1 MQRLTLDDAAVLLVN
16 TKPFVSTRSRLVL
29 QEEFLI
35 RGKLSF
41 LPGVRAKPSG
51 IQTHI
56 PGCPIGIRIKPVVAI
71 WIAPVD
77 LCLRPKVRRSVKLGV
92 LGAKSGN
99 RIAGPLQIFSARLCR
114 LLPEFPVVLIP
125 QRKQLIKMRQMIGR
139 VRKRAP
145 RHEQNQM
152 IVAVPHRLVRRCAVI
167 NAGLQDFFCP
177 GVVCEYAL
185 SVAPAVGRKEQRHCK
200 ILLPVR
206 RRSHGILR
214 SVRLAGPGKI
224 PRVLAFLHVHVSDR
238 PLPDPVKLFLVIQLH
253 AGHHAIGHSLRPCVV
268 IARILDVAH
277 VLAHRM
283 INSLILRTVKHGL
296 PDFLQ
301 PCLARTRRFFR
312 FFPARV
318 SCFFRPVFARA
329 RFPLRACLACTCFPL
344 QACLAC
350 TRCIEPCCR
359 KGILVRNAVLHLR
372 CLLRLL
378 NLPDIKKKIGKLA
391 VFFCHIVKTGVVKL
405 FENKPFG
412 LPGKKLIAAPD
423 HLRNQGLRSFVH
435 RMRQQQRIPLALT
448 CLKLHKTLSEPLH
461 RKP

>member
-1 MQRLTLDDAAVLLVN
+1 M
-16 TKPFVSTRSRLVL
+16 L

-35 RGKLSF
+35 RGKLTL
-41 LPGVRAKPSG
+41 LPGVRAKPPG
-51 IQTHI
+51 IQAHI
-56 PGCPIGIRIKPVVAI
+56 PGRPIGVRIKPVVAI
-71 WIAPVD
+71 GIAPVD
-77 LCLRPKVRRSVKLGV
+77 LRLRPKVRRSVKLGV

-99 RIAGPLQIFSARLCR
+99 RIAGLLQIFSARRCR

-177 GVVCEYAL
+177 GAVCKHAL
-185 SVAPAVGRKEQRHCK
+185 SVAPAVRREEQRHCK

-206 RRSHGILR
+206 RRSHGIPR

-283 INSLILRTVKHGL
+283 INSLILRTVEHGL

-301 PCLARTRRFFR
+301 P
-312 FFPARV
+312 FPART
-318 SCFFRPVFARA
+318 
-329 RFPLRACLACTCFPL
+329 RFPLRACLAC
-344 QACLAC
+344 A
-350 TRCIEPCCR
+350 RCRESCCR
-359 KGILVRNAVLHLR
+359 KGILVRNAVLNLR

-435 RMRQQQRIPLALT
+435 RMRQKQRIPLALT

>member
-1 MQRLTLDDAAVLLVN
+1 MQRLTLDDTAVLLVN
-16 TKPFVSTRSRLVL
+16 TENRFVL
-29 QEEFLI
+29 QEKFLV
-35 RGKLSF
+35 RGKLTL

-51 IQTHI
+51 IQAHI

-71 WIAPVD
+71 GIAPVD
-77 LCLRPKVRRSVKLGV
+77 LRLRPKVRRSVKLGV

-125 QRKQLIKMRQMIGR
+125 QRKQLIKMRQMVGR
-139 VRKRAP
+139 VRKRAA

-177 GVVCEYAL
+177 GAVCEYAL
-185 SVAPAVGRKEQRHCK
+185 SVAPAVGREEQRHGK
-200 ILLPVR
+200 ILFPVR

-253 AGHHAIGHSLRPCVV
+253 AGHHAVGHSLRPCIV
-268 IARILDVAH
+268 IARILNVAH

-301 PCLARTRRFFR
+301 P
-312 FFPARV
+312 FPARV
-318 SCFFRPVFARA
+318 PCFFRLFPARA
-329 RFPLRACLACTCFPL
+329 RFPLRACLACT
-344 QACLAC
+344 
-350 TRCIEPCCR
+350 RCKEPCCR
-359 KGILVRNAVLHLR
+359 KGILVRNAVLNLR

-435 RMRQQQRIPLALT
+435 RMRQKQRIPLALT

>member
-1 MQRLTLDDAAVLLVN
+1 MNRHKRTLRNRCEQSHRMQRLTLDDTAVLLVN
-16 TKPFVSTRSRLVL
+16 TENRFVL
-29 QEEFLI
+29 QEKFLV
-35 RGKLSF
+35 RGKLTL

-51 IQTHI
+51 IQAHI

-71 WIAPVD
+71 GIAPVD
-77 LCLRPKVRRSVKLGV
+77 LRLRPKVRRSVKLGV

-125 QRKQLIKMRQMIGR
+125 QRKQLIKMRQMVGR
-139 VRKRAP
+139 VRKRAA

-177 GVVCEYAL
+177 GAVCEYAL
-185 SVAPAVGRKEQRHCK
+185 SVAPAVGREEQRHGK
-200 ILLPVR
+200 ILFPVR

-253 AGHHAIGHSLRPCVV
+253 AGHHAVGHSLRPCIV
-268 IARILDVAH
+268 IARILNVAH

-301 PCLARTRRFFR
+301 P
-312 FFPARV
+312 FPARV
-318 SCFFRPVFARA
+318 PCFFRLFPARA
-329 RFPLRACLACTCFPL
+329 RFPLRACLACT
-344 QACLAC
+344 
-350 TRCIEPCCR
+350 RCKEPCCR
-359 KGILVRNAVLHLR
+359 KGILVRNAVLNLR

-435 RMRQQQRIPLALT
+435 RMRQKQRIPLALT

>member
-1 MQRLTLDDAAVLLVN
+1 M
-16 TKPFVSTRSRLVL
+16 
-29 QEEFLI
+29 
-35 RGKLSF
+35 
-41 LPGVRAKPSG
+41 
-51 IQTHI
+51 
-56 PGCPIGIRIKPVVAI
+56 
-71 WIAPVD
+71 
-77 LCLRPKVRRSVKLGV
+77 RRSVKLGV
-92 LGAKSGN
+92 LRAKSGN
-99 RIAGPLQIFSARLCR
+99 RIAGLLQIFSARLRR
-114 LLPEFPVVLIP
+114 LLPEFAVLLIP

-139 VRKRAP
+139 VRKRAS

-152 IVAVPHRLVRRCAVI
+152 IVAVPHRLVRRCAMI

-177 GVVCEYAL
+177 GAVCKHAL

-200 ILLPVR
+200 ILFPVR

-214 SVRLAGPGKI
+214 PVRLAGPGKI
-224 PRVLAFLHVHVSDR
+224 PCVLAFLHVHVSDR

-253 AGHHAIGHSLRPCVV
+253 AGHHAVGHSLRPCVV

-301 PCLARTRRFFR
+301 PFAARVRCFLRPFAARARCFFR
-312 FFPARV
+312 PFSVRV
-318 SCFFRPVFARA
+318 SCFFQPVFVRA
-329 RFPLRACLACTCFPL
+329 RCR
-344 QACLAC
+344 
-350 TRCIEPCCR
+350 EPCCR
-359 KGILVRNAVLHLR
+359 KGILVRNAVLDLR

-378 NLPDIKKKIGKLA
+378 DLPDIKKKIGKLSIL
-391 VFFCHIVKTGVVKL
+391 FCHIVKAGIVKL

-412 LPGKKLIAAPD
+412 LSGKKLIAAPD

-435 RMRQQQRIPLALT
+435 RVRQKQRIPLALT
-448 CLKLHKTLSEPLH
+448 HLKLHKTLSEPLH

>member
-1 MQRLTLDDAAVLLVN
+1 
-16 TKPFVSTRSRLVL
+16 
-29 QEEFLI
+29 
-35 RGKLSF
+35 
-41 LPGVRAKPSG
+41 
-51 IQTHI
+51 
-56 PGCPIGIRIKPVVAI
+56 
-71 WIAPVD
+71 
-77 LCLRPKVRRSVKLGV
+77 
-92 LGAKSGN
+92 
-99 RIAGPLQIFSARLCR
+99 
-114 LLPEFPVVLIP
+114 
-125 QRKQLIKMRQMIGR
+125 MRQMVGR
-139 VRKRAP
+139 VCKRAA

-177 GVVCEYAL
+177 GAVCEYAL
-185 SVAPAVGRKEQRHCK
+185 SVAPAVGREEQRHGK
-200 ILLPVR
+200 ILFPVR

-224 PRVLAFLHVHVSDR
+224 PCVLAFLHVHVSDR

-253 AGHHAIGHSLRPCVV
+253 AGHHAVGHSLRPCVV

-301 PCLARTRRFFR
+301 PFAARVRCFLRPFAARARCFFR
-312 FFPARV
+312 PFSVRV
-318 SCFFRPVFARA
+318 SCFFQPVFVRA
-329 RFPLRACLACTCFPL
+329 RCR
-344 QACLAC
+344 
-350 TRCIEPCCR
+350 EPCCR
-359 KGILVRNAVLHLR
+359 KGILVRNAVLDLR

-435 RMRQQQRIPLALT
+435 RMRQKQRIPLALT

>member
-1 MQRLTLDDAAVLLVN
+1 MQRLTLDDTAVLLVN

-29 QEEFLI
+29 HEKFLV
-35 RGKLSF
+35 RGKLTL
-41 LPGVRAKPSG
+41 LPGVRTKPSG
-51 IQTHI
+51 IQAHI

-71 WIAPVD
+71 GIAPVD
-77 LCLRPKVRRSVKLGV
+77 LHLRPKMRRSVKLGV

-99 RIAGPLQIFSARLCR
+99 RIAGILQIFSARLHC
-114 LLPEFPVVLIP
+114 LLPEFPVLLIP

-177 GVVCEYAL
+177 GAVCEYAL
-185 SVAPAVGRKEQRHCK
+185 SVAPAVGREEQRHGK
-200 ILLPVR
+200 ILFPVR

-224 PRVLAFLHVHVSDR
+224 PCVLAFLHVHVSDR
-238 PLPDPVKLFLVIQLH
+238 PLPDPVKFFLVIHLH
-253 AGHHAIGHSLRPCVV
+253 AGHHAVGHSLRPCVV

-277 VLAHRM
+277 VLTHRM
-283 INSLILRTVKHGL
+283 INSLILRTVEHGL

-301 PCLARTRRFFR
+301 P
-312 FFPARV
+312 FPARV
-318 SCFFRPVFARA
+318 SCFFWPVFARA
-329 RFPLRACLACTCFPL
+329 RFPLR
-344 QACLAC
+344 ACLAC

-359 KGILVRNAVLHLR
+359 KGILVRNAVLNLR

-435 RMRQQQRIPLALT
+435 RMRQKQRIPLALT

>member
-16 TKPFVSTRSRLVL
+16 TKSFVSTRSRLVL
-29 QEEFLI
+29 HEKFLV
-35 RGKLSF
+35 RGKLTF

-51 IQTHI
+51 IQADI
-56 PGCPIGIRIKPVVAI
+56 PGRPVGIRIKPVVAI
-71 WIAPVD
+71 GIASLD
-77 LCLRPKVRRSVKLGV
+77 LRLRPKMRRSVKLGV

-99 RIAGPLQIFSARLCR
+99 RIAGLLQIFSARRCR

-167 NAGLQDFFCP
+167 NTGLQDFFCP
-177 GVVCEYAL
+177 GAVCEYAL
-185 SVAPAVGRKEQRHCK
+185 SVAPAVGRKEQCHCK

-253 AGHHAIGHSLRPCVV
+253 AGHHAVGHSLRPCVV

-301 PCLARTRRFFR
+301 P
-312 FFPARV
+312 FPARV

-329 RFPLRACLACTCFPL
+329 RCFFRLFPARTRFPLRACLACARF
-344 QACLAC
+344 
-350 TRCIEPCCR
+350 IEPCCR
-359 KGILVRNAVLHLR
+359 KGILVRNAVLDLR

-378 NLPDIKKKIGKLA
+378 DLPDIKKKIGKLS

-412 LPGKKLIAAPD
+412 LSGKKLIAAPD

-435 RMRQQQRIPLALT
+435 RMRQKQRIPLALT

>member
-1 MQRLTLDDAAVLLVN
+1 M
-16 TKPFVSTRSRLVL
+16 L
-29 QEEFLI
+29 QEKFLV
-35 RGKLSF
+35 RGKLTL
-41 LPGVRAKPSG
+41 LPGVHAKPSG
-51 IQTHI
+51 IQAHI

-71 WIAPVD
+71 GIAPVD
-77 LCLRPKVRRSVKLGV
+77 LRLRPKVRRSVKLGV

-99 RIAGPLQIFSARLCR
+99 RIAGLLQIFSARRCR

-177 GVVCEYAL
+177 GAVCEYAL

-200 ILLPVR
+200 ILFPVR

-253 AGHHAIGHSLRPCVV
+253 AGHHAVGHSLRPCVV

-283 INSLILRTVKHGL
+283 INSLILRTVEHGL

-301 PCLARTRRFFR
+301 P
-312 FFPARV
+312 FPAR
-318 SCFFRPVFARA
+318 A
-329 RFPLRACLACTCFPL
+329 
-344 QACLAC
+344 
-350 TRCIEPCCR
+350 RCIEPCCR
-359 KGILVRNAVLHLR
+359 KGILVRNAVLNLR

-435 RMRQQQRIPLALT
+435 RMRQKQRIPLALT

>member
-1 MQRLTLDDAAVLLVN
+1 M
-16 TKPFVSTRSRLVL
+16 L
-29 QEEFLI
+29 QEKFLV
-35 RGKLSF
+35 RGKLTL

-51 IQTHI
+51 IQAHI

-71 WIAPVD
+71 GIAPVD
-77 LCLRPKVRRSVKLGV
+77 LRLRPKVRRSVKLGV

-125 QRKQLIKMRQMIGR
+125 QRKQLIKMRQMVGR
-139 VRKRAP
+139 VRKRAA

-177 GVVCEYAL
+177 GAVCEYAL
-185 SVAPAVGRKEQRHCK
+185 SVAPAVGREEQRHGK
-200 ILLPVR
+200 ILFPVR

-253 AGHHAIGHSLRPCVV
+253 AGHHAVGHSLRPCIV

-301 PCLARTRRFFR
+301 P
-312 FFPARV
+312 FPAR
-318 SCFFRPVFARA
+318 
-329 RFPLRACLACTCFPL
+329 
-344 QACLAC
+344 

-359 KGILVRNAVLHLR
+359 KGILVRNAVLNLR

-405 FENKPFG
+405 FENKPFR

-435 RMRQQQRIPLALT
+435 RMRQKQRIPLALT
-448 CLKLHKTLSEPLH
+448 CLELHKTLSEPLH